1 MGNGKWEIEMEGKS
15 GQRSFGVG
23 STTIFFFGDGR
34 MWASVAIGQL
44 SMEGKSVL
52 LVFFFFW
59 HHGKNITEIL
69 LIFIKQN

>member
-1 MGNGKWEIEMEGKS
+1 MGNEKLKWEEKWSAFFWIP
-15 GQRSFGVG
+15 RNYD
-23 STTIFFFGDGR
+23 FFGDGG

-59 HHGKNITEIL
+59 HHGKNITGIL
-69 LIFIKQN
+69 LIFIQQN